1 VPVALRLASALN
13 LGSPSSSQ
21 GLSEFDK
28 EIRCRLWCGIG
39 VLDLQCAFDRG
50 SRAILSSHDL
60 ADWPLNVDDAD
71 ISMTSATGLV
81 PHDHFTEMSF
91 SRLTSRAGV
100 CHRKLT
106 ELGLSAA
113 HGTEDPYRARAQQLA
128 TLVDF
133 EASVLQLQGQCD
145 ATPTTIQAFA
155 VTVAQ
160 ESLVA
165 MRLLFYRPLH
175 KRGKGHEA
183 FDKDQL
189 GKDELLTMATEVLER
204 SQSKRSWAQF
214 AQWAWFK
221 WVKWY
226 ALAVVL
232 AELCTAHGTRAD
244 HAWTVAQRSYSDYA
258 NIVADTKS
266 GLLWKPIARL
276 MQRVITLRTAR
287 IGKSHDNASLMDTEF
302 DSMQWNNDILNSL
315 KHIDPSNMVPLP
327 EEHIFTLPDEANMGG
342 RDPIDND
349 ADIDMSWL
357 YWDLLIE
364 DIETEGLHLETQ

>member
-1 VPVALRLASALN
+1 M
-13 LGSPSSSQ
+13 
-21 GLSEFDK
+21 
-28 EIRCRLWCGIG
+28 RCRLWCGIG

-50 SRAILSSHDL
+50 SRAILSSRDL
-60 ADWPLNVDDAD
+60 ADWPLNANDAD
-71 ISMTSATGLV
+71 ISTASATGLV
-81 PHDHFTEMSF
+81 PHARFTEMSF
-91 SRLTSRAGV
+91 CLLTCRAGV

-113 HGTEDPYRARAQQLA
+113 DGTEDPRLARAQQVA

-133 EASVLQLQGQCD
+133 EASVLHLQGQCD

-232 AELCTAHGTRAD
+232 AELCTADGARAD
-244 HAWTVAQRSYSDYA
+244 HAWIVAQRSYSDYA

-276 MQRVITLRTAR
+276 MQRVTTLRTAR
-287 IGKSHDNASLMDTEF
+287 TGKSHVSAPLMDT
-302 DSMQWNNDILNSL
+302 DIGGIQRNNGVLNNL
-315 KHIDPSNMVPLP
+315 NPDCYSNTEPHPMDATS
-327 EEHIFTLPDEANMGG
+327 TLPGHANMS
-342 RDPIDND
+342 DAFPIDKD
-349 ADIDMSWL
+349 TDVGTSWL

-364 DIETEGLHLETQ
+364 DIETEGLHLEP

>member
-1 VPVALRLASALN
+1 
-13 LGSPSSSQ
+13 
-21 GLSEFDK
+21 
-28 EIRCRLWCGIG
+28 
-39 VLDLQCAFDRG
+39 LDLQCAFDRG
-50 SRAILSSHDL
+50 SRAILSSRDL
-60 ADWPLNVDDAD
+60 AEWPLNIDDLD
-71 ISMTSATGLV
+71 ISTANATGLA
-81 PHDHFTEMSF
+81 PQDRFTEMSF
-91 SRLTSRAGV
+91 CLLTCRAGV

-113 HGTEDPYRARAQQLA
+113 DGTEDPHRARAQQVA

-133 EASVLQLQGQCD
+133 EASVLHLQGQCD
-145 ATPTTIQAFA
+145 ATPTNIQAFA

-244 HAWTVAQRSYSDYA
+244 HAWIVAQRSYSDYA

-276 MQRVITLRTAR
+276 MQRVNALRMAR
-287 IGKSHDNASLMDTEF
+287 TEKSYHAVPLPMDAEPI
-302 DSMQWNNDILNSL
+302 DMQWNNDVLNNIS
-315 KHIDPSNMVPLP
+315 PTSSSNMEPRS
-327 EEHIFTLPDEANMGG
+327 EEHTFTLPDQANIS
-342 RDPIDND
+342 DKIHIDND
-349 ADIDMSWL
+349 TDVDMSWL

-364 DIETEGLHLETQ
+364 DIETEGLHLDS

>member
-1 VPVALRLASALN
+1 MASA
-13 LGSPSSSQ
+13 SP
-21 GLSEFDK
+21 
-28 EIRCRLWCGIG
+28 
-39 VLDLQCAFDRG
+39 
-50 SRAILSSHDL
+50 
-60 ADWPLNVDDAD
+60 PL
-71 ISMTSATGLV
+71 
-81 PHDHFTEMSF
+81 PHDRFTEMSF
-91 SRLTSRAGV
+91 SLLTCRAGV

-113 HGTEDPYRARAQQLA
+113 DGTEDPHLARSQQLA

-133 EASVLQLQGQCD
+133 EAAVLRLQRLCD
-145 ATPTTIQAFA
+145 SPPTTIQTFA

-189 GKDELLTMATEVLER
+189 SKDELLTMATEVLER

-244 HAWTVAQRSYSDYA
+244 HAWTVAQQSYSDYA

-276 MQRVITLRTAR
+276 MQRVTTLRTAR
-287 IGKSHDNASLMDTEF
+287 TGKPHHGASLQDTELI
-302 DSMQWNNDILNSL
+302 DMQWNDNAHERLDPINS
-315 KHIDPSNMVPLP
+315 SNMEPRP
-327 EEHIFTLPDEANMGG
+327 EEHTSTLPSHANMSGAIA
-342 RDPIDND
+342 IDTD
-349 ADIDMSWL
+349 ADLDMSWL

-364 DIETEGLHLETQ
+364 DIETEGLHLESH

>member
-1 VPVALRLASALN
+1 LN
-13 LGSPSSSQ
+13 LRSSSSSQ
-21 GLSEFDK
+21 GLSAFAK

-50 SRAILSSHDL
+50 SRAILSSRDL
-60 ADWPLNVDDAD
+60 ADWPLDLDDSE
-71 ISMTSATGLV
+71 ISTASVTGLV
-81 PHDHFTEMSF
+81 PQDRFTEMSF
-91 SRLTSRAGV
+91 CLLTCRAGV

-113 HGTEDPYRARAQQLA
+113 DGTEDPHRARAQQLA
-128 TLVDF
+128 TLVVF
-133 EASVLQLQGQCD
+133 EASVLHLQRQCD
-145 ATPTTIQAFA
+145 PTPTTIQAFA

-189 GKDELLTMATEVLER
+189 GKDGLLTMATEVLER

-214 AQWAWFK
+214 SQWAWFK

-244 HAWTVAQRSYSDYA
+244 HAWIVAQRSYSDYA

-276 MQRVITLRTAR
+276 MQRVTTLRTAR
-287 IGKSHDNASLMDTEF
+287 TGKSQDPAPLVDTGLI
-302 DSMQWNNDILNSL
+302 DMQWNNGVLNNL
-315 KHIDPSNMVPLP
+315 NPDYYSNTEPHPMDAAS
-327 EEHIFTLPDEANMGG
+327 TLPDQANMSGKFSV
-342 RDPIDND
+342 DKD
-349 ADIDMSWL
+349 ADVDMSWL

-364 DIETEGLHLETQ
+364 DIETEGLHLESH